1 MVTSRR
7 LAALAPVLLAVA
19 LFESSPRAQ
28 ISTAAPPAAAP
39 RRTAPRLTTP
49 MAEWGHNIGDDYFLA
64 DYQQLIAYWKKL
76 EKESPRLH
84 VVDIGKSSEGRP
96 MLMAIITSPANYQK
110 LARYKTIS
118 SRLANAEGL
127 TDDTARA
134 LAKEGKAVVWIDG
147 GLHATETL
155 GAQQLLEHVW
165 QMVSRTD
172 EETVRFLDD
181 VIQLCVLVNPD
192 GMDLVSD
199 WYMKHGNMNIP
210 VLYNKYAGHDDNRDF
225 YMAALAESTNI
236 DRVMYREWY
245 PQIMY
250 NHHQTGPQGTVMFA
264 APFRDPFNYYQH
276 PYAIAGIDVVG
287 AMMLERFLTEGKAG
301 VTQRRGAPYSTW
313 FNGGLRTTA
322 HFHNMIG
329 ILTETIGSPDPISI
343 PFVTSKAMGD
353 SNLWWPIKPQPVWHM
368 RQSIEYSITANRAI
382 LDYASRYREKVLFD
396 IYKMG
401 RDEIQWGNEDHWT
414 FTPHEMAR
422 VQEGLVARGA
432 VTASEIP
439 GAASTIIPAGRG
451 GGRGGNAGGGPAGG
465 AGRGG
470 GRGES
475 PLYAALTA
483 PELRDPR
490 GFVLPSDQP
499 DFGTATK
506 FVNTLMKTGITIHRA
521 TAPFTVGG
529 KSYPANSYV
538 VKTAQAFRP
547 HVMDMFEPQDHPDD
561 IPYPGGPPTPPYD
574 ATGYT
579 LAFQMGV
586 RFDRILEDF
595 SGPFEKLTDFA
606 KAPAGRIT
614 GAATP
619 AGYYFTHQ
627 ANDSFIA
634 INRLLAAGED
644 VSWLPDG
651 PMGRGTFYVSAKPT
665 TRAILQKA
673 ATDLGISF
681 EAAPTEPSGGAH
693 LRNPR
698 IALFDQYGNNN
709 MPSGWTRLIL
719 ENFEFP
725 YERVFPPDLDKGG
738 LHEKYD
744 VIVFNGAGLQ
754 TGGFGGRGGR
764 GAGAAGDTQPA
775 GAPGGDTQGGAANA
789 AGGGRGGGA
798 GGSGGQGAASG
809 RAGFTPEPIPDEFAR
824 RQGQVSAQTF
834 TQVKQFV
841 QDGGTVIAIGASAMG
856 AVQQFGLP
864 ITNHLIE
871 NDNPLPREKYYV
883 PGAVLRVSVD
893 DTNPLAHGL
902 GKELDVFFDNDPVFT
917 LAPDTS
923 GSGPRR
929 VAWFNDA
936 APLRSGWAWGQQYLD
951 KGVEIVETSVGKG
964 RLFLMAPEVLFRSQ
978 PHGSYKLF
986 FNGLYLSVAPGI
998 TSK

>member
-1 MVTSRR
+1 MFMFRR
-7 LAALAPVLLAVA
+7 LPAIVPVLLAVA
-19 LFESSPRAQ
+19 LFEGSPRAQ
-28 ISTAAPPAAAP
+28 TATRTPSPSAAPQRAAA
-39 RRTAPRLTTP
+39 RLTTP
-49 MAEWGHNIGDDYFLA
+49 MAEWSHNIGDDYFLVN
-64 DYQQLIAYWKKL
+64 YQQLIAYWKKL
-76 EKESPRLH
+76 EKESPRIH
-84 VVDIGKSSEGRP
+84 VVDIGKSSDGRP

-127 TDDTARA
+127 TDDAARA

-172 EETVRFLDD
+172 DETRRFLDD

-199 WYMKHGNMNIP
+199 WYMKHGNMSIP

-287 AMMLERFLTEGKAG
+287 AMMLERFLTEGKPG

-353 SNLWWPIKPQPVWHM
+353 SNLWWPIKPQPEWHM
-368 RQSIEYSITANRAI
+368 RQSIEYSTTANRAI
-382 LDYASRYREKVLFD
+382 LDYASRYREKVLYD
-396 IYKMG
+396 IYRMG
-401 RDEIQWGNEDHWT
+401 RDEIQWGSEDHWT

-432 VTASEIP
+432 IAPSEIP
-439 GAASTIIPAGRG
+439 GAASTSTAGGRGGRGGAG
-451 GGRGGNAGGGPAGG
+451 GGRGGGGSV
-465 AGRGG
+465 
-470 GRGES
+470 ES
-475 PLYAALTA
+475 PLYAALTS

-490 GFVLPSDQP
+490 GFIITADQP
-499 DFGTATK
+499 DFGTATR
-506 FVNTLMKTGITIHRA
+506 FVNTLMKTGITIWRA
-521 TAPFTVGG
+521 TAPFTVAG

-538 VKTAQAFRP
+538 VRTAQAFRP

-586 RFDRILEDF
+586 KFDRVLDDF
-595 SGPFEKLTDFA
+595 SGPFEKLADFA
-606 KAPAGRIT
+606 KVPAGKIT
-614 GAATP
+614 EAPTP
-619 AGYYFTHQ
+619 TGYYFTHQ
-627 ANDSFIA
+627 ANDSFIVV
-634 INRLLAAGED
+634 NRLLAAGED
-644 VSWLPDG
+644 VSWLQNG
-651 PMGRGTFYVSAKPT
+651 PMGRGTFYVAAKPT
-665 TRAILQKA
+665 TRPILQKA
-673 ATDLGISF
+673 ATELGVTF
-681 EAAPTEPSGGAH
+681 ESTATAPTGPSAH
-693 LRNPR
+693 LRKLR
-698 IALFDQYGNNN
+698 IGLFDTYGNSN

-725 YERVFPPDLDKGG
+725 YERLFPPDIDKGN
-738 LHEKYD
+738 LHDKYD
-744 VIVFNGAGLQ
+744 VIVFNGGGLQ
-754 TGGFGGRGGR
+754 
-764 GAGAAGDTQPA
+764 AG
-775 GAPGGDTQGGAANA
+775 
-789 AGGGRGGGA
+789 GGGRGGGRGAAA
-798 GGSGGQGAASG
+798 GGDTTPAGGDAPAGGGNAGTGGGGGRGGGRGAGPGGGG
-809 RAGFTPEPIPDEFAR
+809 RAGFTPEPIPDDLAR
-824 RQGQVSAQTF
+824 RQGQVSPQTF
-834 TQVKQFV
+834 AQVKQFV

-864 ITNHLIE
+864 ATSHLIE
-871 NDNPLPREKYYV
+871 NDTPLPREKFYV

-902 GKELDVFFDNDPVFT
+902 GKELDVFFDNDPVFK
-917 LAPDTS
+917 LGPDAAAKGLRS
-923 GSGPRR
+923 
-929 VAWFNDA
+929 VAWFADG

-951 KGVEIVETSVGKG
+951 KGVEIVETNVGQG

-978 PHGSYKLF
+978 PHGNYKLF

-998 TSK
+998 TAGQ

>member
-1 MVTSRR
+1 MLILRR
-7 LAALAPVLLAVA
+7 LPALLFVLLAVTSFDG
-19 LFESSPRAQ
+19 LPRAQ
-28 ISTAAPPAAAP
+28 TRAASPAAGARP
-39 RRTAPRLTTP
+39 IAAGLTTP
-49 MAEWGHNIGDDYFLA
+49 MAEWGHDIGDDHFLVN
-64 DYQQLIAYWKKL
+64 YQQLIAYWKKL

-110 LARYKTIS
+110 LAHYKSIS

-127 TDDTARA
+127 TDEAARA

-155 GAQQLLEHVW
+155 GAQQLLEQVW

-172 EETVRFLDD
+172 EETLRFLDD

-199 WYMKHGNMNIP
+199 WYMKHGNMAIP

-250 NHHQTGPQGTVMFA
+250 NHHQTGPQGTVMFS

-287 AMMLERFLTEGKAG
+287 AMMLERFLTEGKPG
-301 VTQRRGAPYSTW
+301 VTERRGAPYSTW

-343 PFVTSKAMGD
+343 PFLPSKAMGD
-353 SNLWWPIKPQPVWHM
+353 SNLWWPIKPQAEWHM
-368 RQSIEYSITANRAI
+368 RQSVEYSITANRAI
-382 LDYASRYREKVLFD
+382 LDYASRYRERVL
-396 IYKMG
+396 YNMYRMG
-401 RDEIQWGNEDHWT
+401 RDEIQWGSEDHWT

-422 VQEGLVARGA
+422 VQEGLVAKG
-432 VTASEIP
+432 TIMASEIP
-439 GAASTIIPAGRG
+439 GAASTSGAGARGERG
-451 GGRGGNAGGGPAGG
+451 GGRGGGGGGRG
-465 AGRGG
+465 AGRGDN
-470 GRGES
+470 
-475 PLYAALTA
+475 PFYAALTA

-490 GFVLPSDQP
+490 GFILPADQP

-506 FVNTLMKTGITIHRA
+506 FVNALMKTGITIWRA
-521 TAPFTVGG
+521 TAPFTVAG

-574 ATGYT
+574 STGYT

-586 RFDRILEDF
+586 TFDRILDDF
-595 SGPFEKLTDFA
+595 TGPFTKLTDFA
-606 KAPAGRIT
+606 KVPAGTIAAAPAS
-614 GAATP
+614 

-627 ANDSFIA
+627 ANDSFIV

-644 VSWLPDG
+644 VSWLQNG
-651 PMGRGTFYVSAKPT
+651 PMGRGTFYVAAKPT
-665 TRAILQKA
+665 TRPILQEA
-673 ATDLGISF
+673 ATELGITF
-681 EAAPTEPSGGAH
+681 ESAATAPTGPAAH
-693 LRNPR
+693 LRKLR
-698 IALFDQYGNNN
+698 IGLFDTYGNSN

-725 YERVFPPDLDKGG
+725 YERLFPPDLDKGG
-738 LHEKYD
+738 LREKFD

-754 TGGFGGRGGR
+754 AGGGGRGGR
-764 GAGAAGDTQPA
+764 GGGAEIAPAGADAAAGAA
-775 GAPGGDTQGGAANA
+775 PGGAVQGFGSGRGQGG
-789 AGGGRGGGA
+789 
-798 GGSGGQGAASG
+798 G
-809 RAGFTPEPIPDEFAR
+809 RAGFTPQPIPEEFAR
-824 RQGQVSAQTF
+824 RQGQVSQKTLD
-834 TQVKQFV
+834 QVKAV
-841 QDGGTVIAIGASAMG
+841 RAGGRDAS
-856 AVQQFGLP
+856 
-864 ITNHLIE
+864 
-871 NDNPLPREKYYV
+871 
-883 PGAVLRVSVD
+883 S
-893 DTNPLAHGL
+893 
-902 GKELDVFFDNDPVFT
+902 
-917 LAPDTS
+917 
-923 GSGPRR
+923 
-929 VAWFNDA
+929 
-936 APLRSGWAWGQQYLD
+936 RSG
-951 KGVEIVETSVGKG
+951 
-964 RLFLMAPEVLFRSQ
+964 RLHREPSSNSRCR
-978 PHGSYKLF
+978 
-986 FNGLYLSVAPGI
+986 
-998 TSK
+998 

>member
-7 LAALAPVLLAVA
+7 LAAVAPVLLAVA
-19 LFESSPRAQ
+19 LFEGSPRAQ
-28 ISTAAPPAAAP
+28 VSTAPSPAAAP
-39 RRTAPRLTTP
+39 RRTPPRLTTP

-84 VVDIGKSSEGRP
+84 VVEIGKSSEGRP

-134 LAKEGKAVVWIDG
+134 LAKEGRAVVWIDG

-172 EETVRFLDD
+172 EETVRFLND

-353 SNLWWPIKPQPVWHM
+353 SNLWWPIKPQSVWHM

-396 IYKMG
+396 IYTMG

-432 VTASEIP
+432 VTRKRNPGSGVHNHACRTRRRPRRKRRRWWNGGWRRQRRRTRGEPAVCRTDGP
-439 GAASTIIPAGRG
+439 GAARPARLRHPVGSARLRHCHEVREHVDEDGHHDSPCYCTLHRGRHLVSGEFVCREDRAGIPAACHGHVRAPGSSGRH
-451 GGRGGNAGGGPAGG
+451 
-465 AGRGG
+465 
-470 GRGES
+470 S
-475 PLYAALTA
+475 
-483 PELRDPR
+483 
-490 GFVLPSDQP
+490 V
-499 DFGTATK
+499 
-506 FVNTLMKTGITIHRA
+506 
-521 TAPFTVGG
+521 
-529 KSYPANSYV
+529 
-538 VKTAQAFRP
+538 
-547 HVMDMFEPQDHPDD
+547 
-561 IPYPGGPPTPPYD
+561 PGGPPTPPYD

-644 VSWLPDG
+644 VSWLLDG

-693 LRNPR
+693 LRKPR
-698 IALFDQYGNNN
+698 IALFDQYGNAN

-754 TGGFGGRGGR
+754 TGAFGGRGGR
-764 GAGAAGDTQPA
+764 GTGAAGDTQPA

-789 AGGGRGGGA
+789 AGGGRGGG
-798 GGSGGQGAASG
+798 GGGRGGQGVAGG
-809 RAGFTPEPIPDEFAR
+809 RAGFTPQPIPDEFAR

-841 QDGGTVIAIGASAMG
+841 QDGGTVIAMA
-856 AVQQFGLP
+856 
-864 ITNHLIE
+864 
-871 NDNPLPREKYYV
+871 LPRW
-883 PGAVLRVSVD
+883 
-893 DTNPLAHGL
+893 
-902 GKELDVFFDNDPVFT
+902 
-917 LAPDTS
+917 APSNSSACPSRT
-923 GSGPRR
+923 
-929 VAWFNDA
+929 
-936 APLRSGWAWGQQYLD
+936 
-951 KGVEIVETSVGKG
+951 I
-964 RLFLMAPEVLFRSQ
+964 
-978 PHGSYKLF
+978 
-986 FNGLYLSVAPGI
+986 
-998 TSK
+998 